1 MLWKEIG
8 TLIWNKLFG
17 ATADKDR
24 AKHLNKQSEL
34 LFRGVW
40 DLYEEKKKL
49 AEDYWGQLRK
59 IEEFKKAHPENG
71 KELEAWKEREY
82 ALMLE
87 LVKAKE
93 QIHFWRERAI
103 FVEKEN
109 ELLLIKEEMRN
120 KKK

>member
-8 TLIWNKLFG
+8 TLIWNKLLG
-17 ATADKDR
+17 QTTDKDR

-49 AEDYWGQLRK
+49 AENYLEQLRK
-59 IEEFKKAHPENG
+59 IEELKKQHPENG
-71 KELEAWKEREY
+71 KELQMWKDREY
-82 ALMLE
+82 ALMME
-87 LVKAKE
+87 LVRAKE
-93 QIHFWRERAI
+93 EINFWRERAI
-103 FVEKEN
+103 FIEKEN